1 MTELPP
7 DIQAQI
13 GTLEMLPEDEIDTT
27 DVPEIPDWS
36 DARRGVF
43 YDSSQEMPR
52 IVERGAVMDRENKER
67 IIPTKDENDA
77 FLKGVDRAM
86 RRAAIEARQRA
97 IDNEG
102 YVETWRDGKLV
113 RDTEV

>member
-1 MTELPP
+1 
-7 DIQAQI
+7 
-13 GTLEMLPEDEIDTT
+13 
-27 DVPEIPDWS
+27 
-36 DARRGVF
+36 
-43 YDSSQEMPR
+43 
-52 IVERGAVMDRENKER
+52 MDKQGNKTR
-67 IIPTKDENDA
+67 IPTKDEHDA

-97 IDNEG
+97 IKDQG